1 MLHFRAILHPA
12 ATPWEQQGASP
23 GKRSTK
29 PRAGVLPNHS
39 ALSTRKLSEMTPISA
54 KGLQSLIPL
63 VAGLGTVVQVL
74 VLLALALASVVCW
87 AIIVQKA
94 RLFSKVR
101 RDNAHFLQAF
111 RTSNDLAFIAAA
123 ARRFTFS
130 PLAHLFRVAH
140 QHIEVPMS
148 GNGRRTGLD
157 SELVTLSG
165 VTLERLRQALRPRQA
180 EELDRLEHGL
190 PFLATTASVAP
201 FVGLFGSVWGI
212 MQSFHAI
219 GQGSGAS
226 LAVVGPGMA
235 DALIATAVGLAAAIP
250 AVVAYNHYL
259 NRLRHMDG
267 EMEGFIEELVQ
278 LFETYAANAVPASRG
293 SASNRMPLTR

>member
-1 MLHFRAILHPA
+1 MGNRVPPLENEAQSQKL
-12 ATPWEQQGASP
+12 ASWP
-23 GKRSTK
+23 IIQKHR
-29 PRAGVLPNHS
+29 L
-39 ALSTRKLSEMTPISA
+39 RKLSEMTPLSA
-54 KGLQSLIPL
+54 KGLQGLIPL
-63 VAGLGTVVQVL
+63 LAGLGTVVQVL

-87 AIIVQKA
+87 AIIVQKTRVLWKA
-94 RLFSKVR
+94 R
-101 RDNAHFLQAF
+101 RDNANFLHVF
-111 RTSNDLAFIAAA
+111 RMSNDLAFIAAA

-148 GNGRRTGLD
+148 GNGRRTVMD
-157 SELVTLSG
+157 NELVALSG
-165 VTLERLRQALRPRQA
+165 ATLERLRQALRPRQA
-180 EELDRLEHGL
+180 EELGRLEQGL

-201 FVGLFGSVWGI
+201 FVGLFGTVWGI

-226 LAVVGPGMA
+226 LSVVGPGIA

-259 NRLRHMDG
+259 NRLRHIDG
-267 EMEGFIEELVQ
+267 EMESFVEELVQ
-278 LFETYAANAVPASRG
+278 LFEMYASHEAPAPRASGGSRT
-293 SASNRMPLTR
+293 PLTR